1 VYGASEYW
9 LAGNKLYY
17 VVNDGGENMVDM
29 DQVDLQRTVD
39 ENAKR
44 GVRFSLKPKP
54 NNSNPA
60 PGTI

>member
-1 VYGASEYW
+1 MYAASDYW
-9 LAGNKLYY
+9 LANNKLHY
-17 VVNDGGENMVDM
+17 VVNDGVENTVDM

-44 GVRFSLKPKP
+44 GVRFSLKP

>member
-1 VYGASEYW
+1 MMA
-9 LAGNKLYY
+9 
-17 VVNDGGENMVDM
+17 GENMVDM